1 MIGLFFGSF
10 DPVHIGHVNVV
21 TTALNSGKV
30 DKVIVIP
37 AYKSVWKNTET
48 KFAYR
53 YIMLEEAFKG
63 ISNVT
68 ISNVEETISAMEP
81 LPTYKV
87 IDHLKWS
94 GLKEFVIIT
103 TPETY
108 GEVPQ
113 WQHGKEILQD
123 NKFLIVSSSHFCD
136 ADRYDLSED
145 IHDGD
150 ELIYVADIAI
160 CSTNLRN
167 KIKNN
172 QIVQPFIQ
180 DSVVK
185 IINALKLYK

>member
-1 MIGLFFGSF
+1 MTGLFFGSF

-108 GEVPQ
+108 NEVSR
-113 WQHGKEILQD
+113 WQHGEEILRE
-123 NKFLIVSSSHFCD
+123 NKFLIVSSSHFEET
-136 ADRYDLSED
+136 RVLSK
-145 IHDGD
+145 D
-150 ELIYVADIAI
+150 ELIYAPDITI

-185 IINALKLYK
+185 IIKALKLYK

>member
-30 DKVIVIP
+30 DKVIIIP
-37 AYKSVWKNTET
+37 AFRSVWKNTET
-48 KFAYR
+48 LYKYR
-53 YIMLEEAFKG
+53 MIMVKEAFHNVPKVLV
-63 ISNVT
+63 SNR
-68 ISNVEETISAMEP
+68 ELELGGGEP

-87 IDHLKWS
+87 IDS
-94 GLKEFVIIT
+94 FVDDLADFLIIT

-108 GEVPQ
+108 KEIHK
-113 WQHGKEILQD
+113 WQHGEEIL
-123 NKFLIVSSSHFCD
+123 NGNTFLVVSSTHFGEVELLNGD
-136 ADRYDLSED
+136 D
-145 IHDGD
+145 I
-150 ELIYVADIAI
+150 IFAPDITI

-185 IINALKLYK
+185 IIKALELYK